1 MTRSLLLAILVAPA
15 LCLAG
20 CPDKDGPPPVEEEGA
35 AARESTPPPP
45 GGEARVSRCECTC
58 ESEGCRCAPLGWREG
73 CACYDREFVDCRCD
87 CKGETIV
94 PASEITVESYTL
106 EAQKRAGD

>member
-1 MTRSLLLAILVAPA
+1 MTRSLLIPILFAPV

-20 CPDKDGPPPVEEEGA
+20 CPDKDGPQPVEEESA
-35 AARESTPPPP
+35 PSPPAREA
-45 GGEARVSRCECTC
+45 GESRCDCTC
-58 ESEGCRCAPLGWREG
+58 EREGCRCAPLGWREG

-94 PASEITVESYTL
+94 PTSEITVESYTL
-106 EAQKRAGD
+106 KSQQRAGD